1 MKCTIRIMLKY
12 LHELFIWE
20 KFCIADRSSH
30 RISSVEKKTV
40 HEHVR
45 NVFIRWRSIH
55 VRYIS
60 HDSSFRKGKR
70 IRSESTAFNHR
81 CSGNVIFRAWIV
93 GGDQLFGLIKNNS
106 SHCNK
111 LFFLSQ
117 IIENGKESHTVSDN
131 FERMTIEQLQKWYD
145 NSGVN
150 TSTAKV
156 KKRNNY
162 YYPNNYSKRINLKSS
177 PWNDFCTI

>member
-1 MKCTIRIMLKY
+1 MAENRQGIHDINRKQRFLQSRIWNRFEQYETLRVDSKILNATMKCTIRIMLKY
-12 LHELFIWE
+12 FHELFIWE

-40 HEHVR
+40 REHVR

-93 GGDQLFGLIKNNS
+93 GGDQLFGLIRNNS

-111 LFFLSQ
+111 LFFF
-117 IIENGKESHTVSDN
+117 ITDYRKWEGKSH
-131 FERMTIEQLQKWYD
+131 
-145 NSGVN
+145 G
-150 TSTAKV
+150 
-156 KKRNNY
+156 
-162 YYPNNYSKRINLKSS
+162 
-177 PWNDFCTI
+177 